1 MMRGFGEDT
10 LNDTFGEL
18 AGALIL
24 FLDNTHFHSR
34 PDIGS
39 VLPVHFDI

>member
-1 MMRGFGEDT
+1 LM
-10 LNDTFGEL
+10 
-18 AGALIL
+18 L
-24 FLDNTHFHSR
+24 FLDNPHFHPR

>member
-1 MMRGFGEDT
+1 MVRGFGEDT
-10 LNDTFGEL
+10 VNDTVGEL
-18 AGALIL
+18 ASALIL
-24 FLDNTHFHSR
+24 FLDNPHFHPR